1 MTQEN
6 FEKTMSL
13 ITGVV
18 DYAEFRNVN
27 MVIEA
32 VIEKISLKQEIF
44 INLEKICPPHCILA
58 SNTSMIDLN
67 LIGAKNTCSRPY
79 NRGTFFQSS
88 ARDATP

>member
-1 MTQEN
+1 MTQEK

-18 DYAEFRNVN
+18 EFRNVN

-44 INLEKICPPHCILA
+44 IDLEKICTPHCILA
-58 SNTSMIDLN
+58 SNTSTIDLN

-79 NRGTFFQSS
+79 NRGTFFQSN